1 MGKLQK
7 KKETIRCRMCPCN
20 KGYMNTS
27 FMCKIKEMVS
37 DRESNKDL
45 KYSYEKKKN
54 GLADIWK

>member
-1 MGKLQK
+1 
-7 KKETIRCRMCPCN
+7 MCPCN